1 MSGHQRFANAQSA
14 LIPQKGLAFPPALLR
29 RRLCTA
35 HALNLIPAMCELFDC
50 YVAAARRVQVRRG
63 LRPDGIMRE
72 TTLHAL
78 MCRPTCELSQLKTTR
93 RASRHR
99 PATLATASSL
109 PRFRPPKSRRLRT
122 TRCRYCVGAAGGP
135 DLGSPCQGTLVA
147 RCAAGGGNSSSAP
160 SAEAVIPA
168 HPHHILHKSEA
179 STATAWPE
187 GGDVLIRPSLSAPSS
202 RTDRIRTRLAAVE
215 IFCR

>member
-78 MCRPTCELSQLKTTR
+78 MCRPTCELSQLKTTG

-109 PRFRPPKSRRLRT
+109 PRFQPPKSRRLRT

-135 DLGSPCQGTLVA
+135 DLGSPCQGTL
-147 RCAAGGGNSSSAP
+147 RRAALREGETRPPPQAQRLLFP
-160 SAEAVIPA
+160 RIPT
-168 HPHHILHKSEA
+168 ISCINLR
-179 STATAWPE
+179 
-187 GGDVLIRPSLSAPSS
+187 LRPQPLG
-202 RTDRIRTRLAAVE
+202 LKGVM
-215 IFCR
+215 C